1 MSFSS
6 IKKKKISPN
15 FSSLRKTFIIEKMNI
30 KKQNI
35 DSFAHLIGAEE
46 DSEYQKKLLSST
58 IFPYMH
64 LFNEAKCLKA
74 VLNFSLKEVS
84 FNKKKA
90 LIFFLAIELLTNQ
103 KCVATLSSKNVLA

>member
-1 MSFSS
+1 
-6 IKKKKISPN
+6 
-15 FSSLRKTFIIEKMNI
+15 MNTQ
-30 KKQNI
+30 KQNL

-58 IFPYMH
+58 IFPYMNV
-64 LFNEAKCLKA
+64 LNQVKCFKA

-90 LIFFLAIELLTNQ
+90 LTFFLAIELLTNQ
-103 KCVATLSSKNVLA
+103 KCIATLSSKNVLA